1 MNKQTYLNNL
11 HHNLGYFGSNY
22 DIMDCLNCGPDQIIK
37 YSQLKDYN
45 SLEELLPLP
54 FDYKIILLETNRNTG
69 HWVCVIRMKHIIEC
83 FNSYGI
89 GIDQEWKYIPDSIER
104 LLGQSTR
111 YLSNL
116 IKKSEGFTVISNKYK
131 FQSKSDDVATC
142 ARWVILRIEL
152 GKMGYALS
160 QFVKMIEKQEAET
173 ERPPDILVLDYVK
186 FKSDRPLTFTTKAK

>member
-22 DIMDCLNCGPDQIIK
+22 DIMDCLNCGPEQIIK
-37 YSQLKDYN
+37 YSQLKDYT
-45 SLEELLPLP
+45 SLQELLPLP

-69 HWVCVIRMKHIIEC
+69 HWVAILRLGGVIEC

-89 GIDQEWKYIPDSIER
+89 GIDNEWAFIPDSIER

-111 YLSNL
+111 YLTKL

-142 ARWVILRIEL
+142 ARWCILRIETA
-152 GKMGYALS
+152 KMGYGLKE
-160 QFVKMIEKQEAET
+160 FVKMIEQQEAET
-173 ERPPDILVLDYVK
+173 DMPADILVLDYVR
-186 FKSDRPLTFTTKAK
+186 FKSDRKIQ

>member
-22 DIMDCLNCGPDQIIK
+22 DIMDCLNCGPEQIIK
-37 YSQLKDYN
+37 YSQLKDYT
-45 SLEELLPLP
+45 SLQELLPLE
-54 FDYKIILLETNRNTG
+54 FDYKVILLETNRNTG
-69 HWVCVIRMKHIIEC
+69 HWVCILRLGGVIEC

-89 GIDQEWKYIPDSIER
+89 GIDQEWRYIPDTIER

-111 YLSNL
+111 YLTNL

-142 ARWVILRIEL
+142 ARWCILRIETA
-152 GKMGYALS
+152 KIGYSLKE
-160 QFVKMIEKQEAET
+160 FVRMIEKQEAET
-173 ERPPDILVLDYVK
+173 DLPSDILVLDYVR
-186 FKSDRPLTFTTKAK
+186 FKSDRKIQ